1 MNERCDNCGGRRD
14 RPGLYDCRDWPHP
27 WPTPAQR
34 VVAAIEREL
43 RGRRLG
49 WGDLSDEVAD
59 ELRDK
64 LVAIAEGCPS

>member
-1 MNERCDNCGGRRD
+1 
-14 RPGLYDCRDWPHP
+14 
-27 WPTPAQR
+27 
-34 VVAAIEREL
+34 VAAIEREL